1 MMLCNWI
8 VFGLNVQEILK
19 FLREQYLL
27 QLRESGAVV
36 VEGMQ
41 LPFKRL
47 CFGVEN
53 QFYKSYKNY
62 ARQVRVNNW

>member
-1 MMLCNWI
+1 MMLYNWI
-8 VFGLNVQEILK
+8 FFGFNVQEILK

-27 QLRESGAVV
+27 QLRESGAVL

-47 CFGVEN
+47 CFGVAN
-53 QFYKSYKNY
+53 RSVLKAIKMPDK
-62 ARQVRVNNW
+62 

>member
-47 CFGVEN
+47 CFGIEN
-53 QFYKSYKNY
+53 QF
-62 ARQVRVNNW
+62 